1 MGKGTD
7 MQEIYNEMKD
17 AFISFSEIYMYNINI
32 K

>member
-17 AFISFSEIYMYNINI
+17 AFISFSGIYMYNINI